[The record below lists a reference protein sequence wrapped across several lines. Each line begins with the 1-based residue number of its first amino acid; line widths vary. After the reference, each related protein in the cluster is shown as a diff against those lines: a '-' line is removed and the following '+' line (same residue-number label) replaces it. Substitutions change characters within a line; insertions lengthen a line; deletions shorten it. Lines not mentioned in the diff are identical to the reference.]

1 MRVQASS
8 ARTLASSP
16 TTSVGWV
23 WPMNRAAA
31 DDAGVARHRVDRCV
45 HDRLDRAAPRSG
57 AARSV
62 GARGDEDGA
71 EVRLGGGRVVDD
83 GHDLVDVDDDEV
95 LGRGDGEPGTGGLDH
110 EAPVVEEL
118 GGVPL
123 GEDREVAGGFPEEG
137 GQGDQRGGDE
147 GGFPGGVGHESLMT
161 VPARSGRSRS
171 RASSRVK

>member
-1 MRVQASS
+1 MPASRATVWTAACTTVS
-8 ARTLASSP
+8 IEPRRGPAPPGRSVPGATRTAL
-16 TTSVGWV
+16 
-23 WPMNRAAA
+23 
-31 DDAGVARHRVDRCV
+31 
-45 HDRLDRAAPRSG
+45 RSG
-57 AARSV
+57 
-62 GARGDEDGA
+62 
-71 EVRLGGGRVVDD
+71 LGGGRVVDD

-137 GQGDQRGGDE
+137 GQGDEGGGDE